1 MGCCFSCVD
10 TCLARTPIFLPT
22 NSYTQTPITEQPD
35 VIDLPL
41 RSVGVMSS
49 HNSYLRTLQHM
60 SSSTVEG
67 IRTALNRGARC
78 LELDVYRDETQPD
91 RVFVAHGKEEL
102 PHDIITTTKLS
113 FEDAIAFIA
122 AHAFTAT
129 SDPLF
134 VALELNV
141 HSDVRACDAILRT
154 LDAHL
159 KPVLYTGSVT
169 PDTPLRDLVGKVVLM
184 CGGGTAGALHERI
197 HIHWSAQFRNEPSTL
212 AIPSARI
219 TKDCVRVYPAGDF
232 KGALSLNFDAIP
244 FLRAGATFVALNVCT
259 NDAHMNAYA
268 AYFSNSSFVLS
279 R

>member
-1 MGCCFSCVD
+1 MGACFSCVD
-10 TCLARTPIFLPT
+10 ACLARTPIFLPT
-22 NSYTQTPITEQPD
+22 GPYTQTPITEQPD
-35 VIDLPL
+35 ILDLPL
-41 RSVGVMSS
+41 RSVNVMSS

-67 IRTALNRGARC
+67 MRIALNRGARC
-78 LELDVYRDETQPD
+78 LELDVYRDETQPE

-102 PHDIITTTKLS
+102 PRDIITTTKLP

-122 AHAFTAT
+122 AHAFTTT

-141 HSDVRACDAILRT
+141 HRDVRACDAILRT

-159 KPVLYTGSVT
+159 KPVLYTGRVT

-219 TKDCVRVYPAGDF
+219 TEDCVRVYPAGDF

-259 NDAHMNAYA
+259 NDAHMTAYA
-268 AYFSNSSFVLS
+268 TYFSESSFVSS